1 MEIISAC
8 NNSFRDSRSIII
20 FKRKPTCVIIKVGK
34 TVKTKRSRRNTLKDR
49 LASLSLEG
57 MMSDNAMIS
66 IYPLGKKYFCFYES
80 PFIQHVD
87 PITLETI
94 DRLDL
99 NKKLGIFSHASHP
112 HYDHHGNMFT
122 MGLKV
127 GIGGPEYVIN
137 QFPKDTAEPFE
148 NGRII
153 AKVRPRWIF
162 EPGYMHSFAITENY
176 IILIEQPL
184 TIDVMALAKGM
195 III

>member
-1 MEIISAC
+1 
-8 NNSFRDSRSIII
+8 
-20 FKRKPTCVIIKVGK
+20 
-34 TVKTKRSRRNTLKDR
+34 
-49 LASLSLEG
+49 
-57 MMSDNAMIS
+57 MSDNAMIS

-195 III
+195 MIRVPNCVSNKRRIVFKRFWYSLAMVVFLTIFPNIFLVRFYCV

>member
-1 MEIISAC
+1 
-8 NNSFRDSRSIII
+8 
-20 FKRKPTCVIIKVGK
+20 
-34 TVKTKRSRRNTLKDR
+34 
-49 LASLSLEG
+49 
-57 MMSDNAMIS
+57 MSDNAMIS

-137 QFPKDTAEPFE
+137 QFPKDTVEPFE

-195 III
+195 MIRVPNYVSNSNKRRIVFIGF